1 MHTEIDNHVLQ
12 EVEYDSDGDAVVIRK
27 LDFPEDVLV
36 IEHDLATNLASVG
49 RQETALNLEEW
60 YSTISQIHKTLSRK

>member
-49 RQETALNLEEW
+49 R
-60 YSTISQIHKTLSRK
+60 